1 MLYTNWLKV
10 TTFWFQINMLNRIG
24 TCKTEKKLINFMW
37 INLRQKKKDSQII
50 NLVTTDEPCCVEVK
64 KNKWFNPK
72 KKPTEHLSCHRYLA
86 LKSKERIKC
95 LLWVVHG
102 NDFPNLKSLKTRK
115 WLPNLKSVKTR
126 KWLFQTWN
134 PWKFHLFNTGIIIIF

>member
-1 MLYTNWLKV
+1 
-10 TTFWFQINMLNRIG
+10 
-24 TCKTEKKLINFMW
+24 MW
-37 INLRQKKKDSQII
+37 INLRQKKIDSQII

-64 KNKWFNPK
+64 KDKWFNPK

-102 NDFPNLKSLKTRK
+102 NDF
-115 WLPNLKSVKTR
+115 
-126 KWLFQTWN
+126 QIWN
-134 PWKFHLFNTGIIIIF
+134 PWKHENDFSKFEILEKFIYLTQE